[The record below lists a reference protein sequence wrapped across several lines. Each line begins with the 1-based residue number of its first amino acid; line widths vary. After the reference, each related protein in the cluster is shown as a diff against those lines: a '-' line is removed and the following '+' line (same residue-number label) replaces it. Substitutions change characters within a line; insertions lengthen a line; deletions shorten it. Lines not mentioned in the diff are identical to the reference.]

1 MIRVICACGAS
12 YNVKDEMDGKRVRC
26 PKCGGAIE
34 VRRQAQPA
42 ADADA
47 GEREERFVLA
57 CFEDGGGQGFDWRAA
72 GERVGAAPA
81 EADAM
86 ARQLAGR
93 GYFQALSA
101 AGEGVFTPAGRAL
114 AADLLRD
121 KAKDP
126 RYWTEEQRAFLRAAF
141 ERCRGGGNP
150 PFDCG
155 AAAAAAGLT
164 RQSADRIRA
173 GLVRRG
179 ILADARQ
186 MRTFTPAG
194 LDAVRRHFT

>member
-1 MIRVICACGAS
+1 
-12 YNVKDEMDGKRVRC
+12 MD
-26 PKCGGAIE
+26 AN
-34 VRRQAQPA
+34 
-42 ADADA
+42 
-47 GEREERFVLA
+47 EREERFMLA

-72 GERVGAAPA
+72 GERVGAALA

-93 GYFQALSA
+93 GFFQALSA

-114 AADLLRD
+114 AGELLRA
-121 KAKDP
+121 KARDP
-126 RYWTEEQRAFLRAAF
+126 RYWTEEQRTFLRVAF
-141 ERCRGGGNP
+141 ERCRGGNP

-155 AAAAAAGLT
+155 ATAAAAGLT

-173 GLVRRG
+173 SLIQRGL
-179 ILADARQ
+179 LNDARQ

-194 LDAVRRHFT
+194 LDLARGQFT